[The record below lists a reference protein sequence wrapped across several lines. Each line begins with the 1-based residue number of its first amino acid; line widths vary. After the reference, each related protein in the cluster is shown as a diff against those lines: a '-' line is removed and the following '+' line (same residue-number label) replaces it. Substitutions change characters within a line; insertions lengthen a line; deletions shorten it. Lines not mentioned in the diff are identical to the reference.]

1 MERGVVI
8 LNRIFKEDLPRKLTS
23 EQKKKKDLKE
33 VCEGDM
39 QVS

>member
-8 LNRIFKEDLPRKLTS
+8 LNRIVEEDLPRKLTS
-23 EQKKKKDLKE
+23 EQKKDLKE